1 MHAIVA
7 RMLPPKPFTEQR
19 IRVRRGTVSRLIHA
33 PNSLS
38 LDAQFTHAIRQF
50 LCAVYD
56 QSALPDVLHWAYLP
70 NGDRVFIIP
79 NAISITRTK

>member
-1 MHAIVA
+1 MDAIVA

-50 LCAVYD
+50 LRAD

-79 NAISITRTK
+79 NANCITRTK